1 MGPAATGI
9 VITTP
14 KAPKNQPE
22 TKEQLTG
29 DKRSFCHTYAT
40 SQANQITAI
49 QAKRQKQSDKKT
61 RQSG

>member
-1 MGPAATGI
+1 MARRILP
-9 VITTP
+9 TTP

-29 DKRSFCHTYAT
+29 DKRSFCHTYVT
-40 SQANQITAI
+40 SQANPNQIPAI

-61 RQSG
+61 RESG